1 MRRAGRRVLTRHGA
15 AASVRAVTTYILRR
29 LLLVPVTLFILT
41 FGTAMI
47 MRLTPGDVVAYRLQ
61 NSYTPERAAALHEQL
76 GLNKGPIEAYVDW
89 MADAFRG
96 EFGSSFV
103 TATPIA
109 DEIKRRFP
117 VTIQLVVLTVLVQAA
132 LAIPLGAIAAVR
144 QNGPGDH
151 AIRIMSVVVLA
162 VPSFVVAVFALRFP
176 AIWWGWFPPFGYVP
190 FQEDPLQNMKVY
202 SIPVIVGSLA
212 LMATLIRLTRTEML
226 EVLRQDYVRTAR
238 AKGLAAL
245 TVVRRHALKNALI
258 PVITVLGLSF
268 GGALGGVVIIETIF
282 SLPGLGLYALDA
294 ARQEDYL
301 VVQTFVIISG
311 FMFVM
316 VNLAV
321 DILYAWLNPRIQYA

>member
-1 MRRAGRRVLTRHGA
+1 MRWPGWRVLTRRGA
-15 AASVRAVTTYILRR
+15 VASVRVVTTYILRR

-61 NSYTPERAAALHEQL
+61 NSYTPERAEALHEQL

-238 AKGLAAL
+238 AKGLAAM